1 MLRFFPMSSHTSTS
15 PAFEFGPIYV
25 REKGQLHLLNGTSN
39 LRSTGKSKS
48 LRLFQKGF
56 TVKLCIEDGDKPSTC
71 RTDHIVFTYTKEG
84 SLRYSPK
91 SLFDVVLGFIAD
103 NIQHVDS
110 LIGFPEQIAEKLF
123 IAVEARKKFV
133 DPDTS
138 TEALLKF
145 SEAYGS
151 LVLRSLCLRD
161 RCLMVSEKLEEIQSF
176 RGLMCLDLS
185 SCKLGDEHELLTHLT
200 SETLVS
206 LICLYLGDNGLSD
219 SGLRKMTAPI
229 RVKKKGLGN
238 LEVLDLSD
246 NPRISEHGIRYL
258 CCFSKLRA
266 LAISGTGVA
275 PDCSSVQT
283 IQSKLSL
290 FPAGEPLEEFKHSCC
305 KTEGWAEQVVYQ
317 WGRVSVRRRENI
329 GGRTV
334 AQQFYG
340 INKLTNIGI
349 DGLSNGVQ
357 IMEPIRMQFYR
368 KANKDLCAQSTVTST
383 FGARKRNGGQVE
395 VTGCSSPLTKR
406 KRAELTVD
414 DWDVLNC
421 Y

>member
-1 MLRFFPMSSHTSTS
+1 MSSHTSTS

-25 REKGQLHLLNGTSN
+25 REKGQLHLLNGASN
-39 LRSTGKSKS
+39 LKASTEKSRS

-71 RTDHIVFTYTKEG
+71 RTDHIVFTYTKAG
-84 SLRYSPK
+84 NLRYSPK
-91 SLFDVVLGFIAD
+91 LLFDVVLGFIAD

-138 TEALLKF
+138 TKALLKF

-151 LVLRSLCLRD
+151 LVLQSLCLRD
-161 RCLMVSEKLEEIQSF
+161 RFLMVSEKLEEIQSF

-185 SCKLGDEHELLTHLT
+185 SCKLGDEHELLMHLT
-200 SETLVS
+200 SETLAS

-219 SGLRKMTAPI
+219 SGLRKMTAPV
-229 RVKKKGLGN
+229 RVIKKGLGN
-238 LEVLDLSD
+238 LEVLDLSN
-246 NPRISEHGIRYL
+246 NPRISEHGMGYL

-266 LAISGTGVA
+266 LDISGTCVT
-275 PDCSSVQT
+275 PNCSSIQT

-290 FPAGEPLEEFKHSCC
+290 FPAGEPLEEFKHTCC

-317 WGRVSVRRRENI
+317 WERVSVRRRENVR
-329 GGRTV
+329 GRTMT
-334 AQQFYG
+334 QQFYG
-340 INKLTNIGI
+340 INKLINIGI
-349 DGLSNGVQ
+349 DGLSNAEQ
-357 IMEPIRMQFYR
+357 IKEPIRMQFHR
-368 KANKDLCAQSTVTST
+368 RVSKDLCAESTVTT
-383 FGARKRNGGQVE
+383 TLGARKRSGGQAE
-395 VTGCSSPLTKR
+395 VTGCSSPLVKR
-406 KRAELTVD
+406 KRAELTLD

>member
-1 MLRFFPMSSHTSTS
+1 MSSNTSTS

-25 REKGQLHLLNGTSN
+25 REKGQLRLLNGTTN
-39 LRSTGKSKS
+39 LKRSAGKSKS

-84 SLRYSPK
+84 NLRYSPK

-138 TEALLKF
+138 TKALLKF

-151 LVLRSLCLRD
+151 LVLQSLCLRD
-161 RCLMVSEKLEEIQSF
+161 RFLMVSEKLEEIQSF
-176 RGLMCLDLS
+176 RGLTCLDLS
-185 SCKLGDEHELLTHLT
+185 SCKLGDEHELLMHLT
-200 SETLVS
+200 SETLAS
-206 LICLYLGDNGLSD
+206 LIYLYLGDNGLSD
-219 SGLRKMTAPI
+219 SGLRKMTAPT
-229 RVKKKGLGN
+229 RVIKKGLGK

-246 NPRISEHGIRYL
+246 NPRISECGMQYL

-266 LAISGTGVA
+266 LDISGTGVT
-275 PDCSSVQT
+275 PNCLSVQT
-283 IQSKLSL
+283 MQSKLSL
-290 FPAGEPLEEFKHSCC
+290 FPVGEPLEEFKHSCC
-305 KTEGWAEQVVYQ
+305 RTEGWAEQVVYQ
-317 WGRVSVRRRENI
+317 WERVSVRRRENVS
-329 GGRTV
+329 GRSV

-340 INKLTNIGI
+340 INKTISAGI

-357 IMEPIRMQFYR
+357 IKEPIRMQFHR
-368 KANKDLCAQSTVTST
+368 KVNKDLCVQSAVTAT
-383 FGARKRNGGQVE
+383 FGARKRSGGQAD
-395 VTGCSSPLTKR
+395 VTGCSPPLVKH
-406 KRAELTVD
+406 KRAELTLD

>member
-1 MLRFFPMSSHTSTS
+1 MSSHTNTS

-25 REKGQLHLLNGTSN
+25 RERGQLHLLNGASD
-39 LRSTGKSKS
+39 LKASTGKSKS

-84 SLRYSPK
+84 NLRYSPK

-123 IAVEARKKFV
+123 TAVEARKKFI

-138 TEALLKF
+138 TKALFIF

-151 LVLRSLCLRD
+151 LVLQSLCLRD
-161 RCLMVSEKLEEIQSF
+161 RFLMVSEKLEEIQSF
-176 RGLMCLDLS
+176 RGLTCLDLS
-185 SCKLGDEHELLTHLT
+185 SCKLGDEHELLMHLT

-206 LICLYLGDNGLSD
+206 LIHLYLRDNGLSD
-219 SGLRKMTAPI
+219 CGLRKMTAPV
-229 RVKKKGLGN
+229 RVIKKGLGN
-238 LEVLDLSD
+238 LEVLDLSG
-246 NPRISEHGIRYL
+246 NPRISEHGMRYL
-258 CCFSKLRA
+258 FCFSKLRA
-266 LAISGTGVA
+266 LDISGTGVT
-275 PDCSSVQT
+275 PNCSSVQT

-290 FPAGEPLEEFKHSCC
+290 FAAGEPLEEFEHSCC
-305 KTEGWAEQVVYQ
+305 RTEGWAEQVVYQ
-317 WGRVSVRRRENI
+317 WERVSVRRHENVS
-329 GGRTV
+329 RTV
-334 AQQFYG
+334 AQRFYG
-340 INKLTNIGI
+340 TNKLITGAADGFTNA
-349 DGLSNGVQ
+349 VQ
-357 IMEPIRMQFYR
+357 IKDPNRMQFYR
-368 KANKDLCAQSTVTST
+368 KGGQDLCVQSPMTST
-383 FGARKRNGGQVE
+383 FGASKRGGDRAE
-395 VTGCSSPLTKR
+395 VTGCTTPLMKR
-406 KRAELTVD
+406 KRADLTLD

>member
-1 MLRFFPMSSHTSTS
+1 MSSHTSTR

-25 REKGQLHLLNGTSN
+25 REKGQLRLLNGAPN
-39 LRSTGKSKS
+39 LKPSTEKSKS

-123 IAVEARKKFV
+123 IAVEARKKFI

-138 TEALLKF
+138 TKALFKF

-151 LVLRSLCLRD
+151 LVLQSLCLRN
-161 RCLMVSEKLEEIQSF
+161 RFLMVSEKLEEIQSL
-176 RGLMCLDLS
+176 RGLMSLDLS
-185 SCKLGDEHELLTHLT
+185 SCKLGDEHELLIHLT
-200 SETLVS
+200 SETLAS
-206 LICLYLGDNGLSD
+206 LTCLFLKDNGLSD
-219 SGLRKMTAPI
+219 SGLQKMTASV
-229 RVKKKGLGN
+229 RVVKKGLGN

-246 NPRISEHGIRYL
+246 NSRISEHGMRYL

-266 LAISGTGVA
+266 LDISGTGVM
-275 PDCSSVQT
+275 PNCSSVQM
-283 IQSKLSL
+283 IQNKLSL
-290 FPAGEPLEEFKHSCC
+290 YPAGEPLEVFKHTCC
-305 KTEGWAEQVVYQ
+305 RTEGWAEQVVYQ
-317 WGRVSVRRRENI
+317 WERVSVRRCENI
-329 GGRTV
+329 SGRTV
-334 AQQFYG
+334 AQRFYG
-340 INKLTNIGI
+340 ANKLISVGT
-349 DGLSNGVQ
+349 DGLSNTVQ
-357 IMEPIRMQFYR
+357 VNEPIRIQFH
-368 KANKDLCAQSTVTST
+368 KKPNKDHSVQSTVTST
-383 FGARKRNGGQVE
+383 LGAMKRSGGQSE
-395 VTGCSSPLTKR
+395 VTGCSSLPVKR
-406 KRAELTVD
+406 KHAELTLD
-414 DWDVLNC
+414 DWDILNC